1 MIEQVSDPLPQ
12 AGYAKV
18 VLELDVNNHPGVM
31 SHICN
36 LFARRAFNVEGI
48 LCMPVSD
55 GKRSRIWLLVFD
67 DQRLEQMVRQ
77 VEKLEDVL
85 NVRRHGA
92 EHEVFER
99 NPRKRS
105 RNRVVQR
112 LKRVFPHCV
121 LDLRCFFGNRVLRF
135 VEETGF
141 HRGEY
146 IQHADLTRRAG
157 E

>member
-1 MIEQVSDPLPQ
+1 MIEQVAEPLQ
-12 AGYAKV
+12 TQTGYAKV
-18 VLELDVNNHPGVM
+18 VLEIDVNNHPGVM

-85 NVRRHGA
+85 AVRRHGA

-99 NPRKRS
+99 LES
-105 RNRVVQR
+105 
-112 LKRVFPHCV
+112 
-121 LDLRCFFGNRVLRF
+121 FF
-135 VEETGF
+135 
-141 HRGEY
+141 H
-146 IQHADLTRRAG
+146 
-157 E
+157 